1 MSFSIRNWGVD
12 YVIVGLVPE
21 NLRGNISKGFV
32 MGFYEKGD
40 LKVFFM
46 FLFKVE
52 GFILRLVCT
61 SPKTCTVPEDSFK
74 GHHVGWFWNRNWPGR
89 MTLVLIVITDGQ
101 RGKTDQHTGR
111 KFLAERSTITG
122 HSNPKVG
129 CSPLPRQK

>member
-52 GFILRLVCT
+52 VFILRLVCT
-61 SPKTCTVPEDSFK
+61 SPKTCTVPEDRTIILSGFETEI
-74 GHHVGWFWNRNWPGR
+74 G
-89 MTLVLIVITDGQ
+89 LVVRLLYV
-101 RGKTDQHTGR
+101 
-111 KFLAERSTITG
+111 L
-122 HSNPKVG
+122 
-129 CSPLPRQK
+129 